1 MPIKDKKLLIT
12 GGFGF
17 IGLNAAKYFSK
28 DNQVLVVDDGSRMG
42 TDISRKYLDTWGI
55 PYALVDISHVWSLRK
70 VYAEFMPD
78 VILHLAA
85 QVAVTI
91 SVSNPMRD
99 FVSNV
104 QGTLNILEL
113 ARQSLVKPTVIYAS
127 TNKVYGALE
136 NVVLKNERYTLPDP
150 EGFDETTPLSF
161 KTPYGCSKGAADQY
175 MLDYHATYGVPT
187 VVMRQSCIYGPYQ
200 YGFEDQGW
208 VAWFASSA
216 VLGDEV
222 TIYGDGH
229 QVRDILYIT
238 DLLEAYEQA
247 ISRIDQVKG
256 QAFNI
261 GGGRNNAISVK
272 ELTVAL
278 DGKLKIKQ
286 KVAHQDW
293 RLYDQKAFICD
304 NTKANRL
311 LGWVPQVGIDQGID
325 CLLQWIKS
333 EQGAIQELRNSQ
345 QYVGRRVD
353 VSIII
358 PARNEEGS
366 LPRVLDEIAVARES
380 FHYKTE
386 VIVVEDHCTDK
397 TVEVASRYPFV
408 RVVSNKRE
416 SGKGYA
422 LRAGFEAA
430 VGEYI
435 AMMDA
440 DFSHNIADL
449 PALIEEVRQH
459 KGLVVGSR
467 ITGGSEEYTR
477 VRAFGNVILTWF
489 FGFVHGR
496 YLSDALNGYKVFH
509 KDVFKDFTYTSCNFE
524 IEIELLVNALR
535 LKRPITEYPSHE
547 RIRLAG
553 KAKSLVVKHGTL
565 FLSRII
571 YEKFRS

>member
-1 MPIKDKKLLIT
+1 MPITDKKILIT

-17 IGLNAAKYFSK
+17 IGLNAAKYFSQY
-28 DNQVLVVDDGSRMG
+28 NQVLVIDDGSRMG
-42 TDISRKYLDTWGI
+42 TDISRKYLDDWGI
-55 PYALVDISHVWSLRK
+55 KYALVDISHVWSLRK
-70 VYAEFMPD
+70 VYTDFAPD
-78 VILHLAA
+78 IILHLAA

-91 SVSNPMRD
+91 SVANPMRD
-99 FVSNV
+99 FVSNA

-113 ARQSLVKPTVIYAS
+113 ARQSPVKPIVIYAS
-127 TNKVYGALE
+127 TNKVYGQLDNA
-136 NVVLKNERYTLPDP
+136 VFKDGRYTLPDP
-150 EGFDETTPLSF
+150 QGYDETTPLSF

-175 MLDYHATYGVPT
+175 ALDYYATYGVPT
-187 VVMRQSCIYGPYQ
+187 VVMRQSCVYGPYQ

-216 VLGDEV
+216 VLGDPV
-222 TIYGDGH
+222 TIYGDGF
-229 QVRDILYIT
+229 QVRDVLYIT
-238 DLLEAYEQA
+238 DLLEAYESA
-247 ISRIDQVKG
+247 MLSIDAVKG

-261 GGGRNNAISVK
+261 GGGKDLAISVR
-272 ELTVAL
+272 ELVAAL
-278 DGKLKIKQ
+278 DNKLNIKTQ
-286 KVAHQDW
+286 VSLEDW
-293 RLYDQKAFICD
+293 RLYDQKVFICD
-304 NTKANRL
+304 ITKAKRL
-311 LGWVPQVGIDQGID
+311 LQWEPSVSVDAGLDL
-325 CLLQWIKS
+325 LLQWIKDEHRS
-333 EQGAIQELRNSQ
+333 ISDLRKSH
-345 QYVGRRVD
+345 QYVGSRID
-353 VSIII
+353 VSIVI

-366 LPRVLDEIAVARES
+366 LPKVLDEISIARES

-386 VIVVEDHCTDK
+386 VIVVMDHCTDK
-397 TVEVASRYPFV
+397 TAEVAARYPFV
-408 RVVSNKRE
+408 RVVSNART
-416 SGKGYA
+416 SGKGHA

-430 VGEYI
+430 QGEYI

-509 KDVFKDFTYTSCNFE
+509 KDVFKNFTYTSRNFE

-535 LKRPITEYPSHE
+535 LGRPITEYPSHE
-547 RIRLAG
+547 RIRSAG
-553 KAKSLVVKHGTL
+553 KAKSFVVKHGTL